1 MKITYNLFKNFVV
14 TTFLLCCAG
23 LTVQAATIKC
33 WTNNEGVRECGTS
46 IPPEFAQQGHEEIN
60 RQGRVVGEQDR
71 AKTEEEIEAGKK
83 QAAIEREQQQ
93 AAEDRARKDKILLD
107 VYTKVEDIEKVR
119 DDNIRAI
126 QARITLAKSRIE
138 KTQADLDKRIQ
149 AAAEAERGG
158 KTPNEALLKDI
169 ENLRLRV
176 KNNEDFIAQ
185 RGSEIETIRASYSAD
200 IERFK
205 ELKKM

>member
-1 MKITYNLFKNFVV
+1 MKNFVV
-14 TTFLLCCAG
+14 TTVLCCTG
-23 LTVQAATIKC
+23 LTVHAATIKC

-71 AKTEEEIEAGKK
+71 AKTAEEIEAEKK
-83 QAAIEREQQQ
+83 QAAIELEKQQ
-93 AAEDRARKDKILLD
+93 AEEDRARKDKILLD

-119 DDNIRAI
+119 DDNIVAI

-138 KTQADLDKRIQ
+138 KTRADLDKRIQ